1 MPEEKIK
8 EHILVCL
15 SSSPSNP
22 KVIKTA
28 AKMANV
34 FDADFTALYI
44 EMTGTKK
51 LSSENK
57 KRLESNTALARAQ
70 GAKVVTLNGDDI
82 AYQVAQYAKTG
93 KATKIVIGRS
103 GYRANSFFAPPN
115 FVDKLIQQTPEIEIY
130 VIPDKVQAVYLGQKH
145 NKKIFKLPEFSL
157 IDTFKTIV
165 VFFAYH
171 LSLSLFSKTQYQ

>member
-1 MPEEKIK
+1 MPEGKIK

-57 KRLESNTALARAQ
+57 K
-70 GAKVVTLNGDDI
+70 
-82 AYQVAQYAKTG
+82 
-93 KATKIVIGRS
+93 KA
-103 GYRANSFFAPPN
+103 
-115 FVDKLIQQTPEIEIY
+115 
-130 VIPDKVQAVYLGQKH
+130 
-145 NKKIFKLPEFSL
+145 
-157 IDTFKTIV
+157 
-165 VFFAYH
+165 
-171 LSLSLFSKTQYQ
+171 